1 MRCSASLNEYSQA
14 AEDEKNR
21 LVEQFEDVK
30 QQEETVEAELL
41 ELTVQQNTL
50 RDEIERLSQGSQ
62 GVRVREACGMSACVC

>member
-1 MRCSASLNEYSQA
+1 MRCSTSLTEYIQA

-62 GVRVREACGMSACVC
+62 GVRVREACGMHACVC

>member
-1 MRCSASLNEYSQA
+1 MRCSASLTEYFQA
-14 AEDEKNR
+14 AEDEKSR

-50 RDEIERLSQGSQ
+50 REEIERLSQGSQ
-62 GVRVREACGMSACVC
+62 GVRVREAHGMNAFAC